1 MTDIT
6 TIIER
11 LPQELKTQIYKDYF
25 EATIVYDDLKQ
36 IINSDKCKAFYNIEL
51 ANILSKVLQNNI
63 IVKYL
68 CKHEKEFK
76 FVYNIEV
83 VLKPNTQVD
92 YYNFASLWLFNLYF
106 KDIMK
111 TPQSLS
117 FNTNMFDRIF
127 NNHTTYNGNIV
138 ANIHHA
144 ITPT

>member
-11 LPQELKTQIYKDYF
+11 LPQEIKTQIYKDYF

-36 IINSDKCKAFYNIEL
+36 IINSDKCRALYNIDL
-51 ANILSKVLQNNI
+51 ANVLSKVLQNNI

-76 FVYNIEV
+76 FVYNMEV
-83 VLKPNTQVD
+83 VLKPNTSVD

-111 TPQSLS
+111 NPVSLS
-117 FNTNMFDRIF
+117 IKTNMFNQIF
-127 NNHTTYNGNIV
+127 TNHTADTGNIT
-138 ANIHHA
+138 I
-144 ITPT
+144 IPM

>member
-11 LPQELKTQIYKDYF
+11 LPQELKTQIYRDYF

-36 IINSDKCKAFYNIEL
+36 IINSDKCKALYNIEL
-51 ANILSKVLQNNI
+51 AGVLSKVLQNNI
-63 IVKYL
+63 VVKYL

-76 FVYNIEV
+76 FVYNMEV
-83 VLKPNTQVD
+83 VLKPNIEVD

-111 TPQSLS
+111 NPVSLS
-117 FNTNMFDRIF
+117 IKTNMFNRVF
-127 NNHTTYNGNIV
+127 TNHTTDNGNIS
-138 ANIHHA
+138 I
-144 ITPT
+144 IQ

>member
-11 LPQELKTQIYKDYF
+11 LPQELKTQIYRDYF

-36 IINSDKCKAFYNIEL
+36 IINSDKCKALYNIEL
-51 ANILSKVLQNNI
+51 ADVLSKVLQNNI
-63 IVKYL
+63 VVKYL

-76 FVYNIEV
+76 FVYNMEV
-83 VLKPNTQVD
+83 VLKPNIEVD

-111 TPQSLS
+111 NPVSLS
-117 FNTNMFDRIF
+117 IKTNMFNQIF
-127 NNHTTYNGNIV
+127 TNHTSDTSNTMI
-138 ANIHHA
+138 IQ
-144 ITPT
+144 

>member
-1 MTDIT
+1 MNDIT

-36 IINSDKCKAFYNIEL
+36 IINSDQCKALYNIEL
-51 ANILSKVLQNNI
+51 ADVLSKVLQNNI
-63 IVKYL
+63 VVKYL

-76 FVYNIEV
+76 FVYNMEV
-83 VLKPNTQVD
+83 VLKPNSTVD

-111 TPQSLS
+111 NPVSLS
-117 FNTNMFDRIF
+117 IKTNMFNRVF
-127 NNHTTYNGNIV
+127 TNHTTDTGNIT
-138 ANIHHA
+138 I
-144 ITPT
+144 IQ